1 MLGKKNAVRLRRLL
15 DVMIPI
21 LITQTAIM
29 AMNFCD
35 SAMSGHAGAVH
46 CHRRQFVDAGHGI
59 A

>member
-29 AMNFCD
+29 AMNF
-35 SAMSGHAGAVH
+35 
-46 CHRRQFVDAGHGI
+46 
-59 A
+59 